1 MRMPHKKSSLSLCV
15 AFLLSAL
22 SLSTLYGCRP
32 LETMQPD
39 TVEQVDAVAQTQQ
52 TDRVMIRVANK
63 SDWLID
69 DIVIDFSASDN
80 GVDFAYQTEA
90 YGSLAPADMS
100 PYHHINSSFRYA
112 PMEVSI
118 GDEKIQQGVTDFVGE
133 VPIPNGNYTYELT
146 YGPVEGSQG
155 KAVLESYL
163 VYDQTALDR
172 AIARTIDAEI
182 TAAIAK
188 AYYPDEAL
196 IHWFDCV
203 HQQTHRGGI
212 KGTISGTSEI
222 VVYAKFV
229 CSEPSSEPHPNKRL
243 EGISPLPIRI
253 ELAKKED
260 SFSVVNYQFPA
271 DSSNREDELKEIFSP
286 QAIAEIN
293 AAPIEKETYNRLR
306 LKVGINND
314 IREY

>member
-1 MRMPHKKSSLSLCV
+1 V
-15 AFLLSAL
+15 Q
-22 SLSTLYGCRP
+22 T
-32 LETMQPD
+32 D
-39 TVEQVDAVAQTQQ
+39 TVERVDAAAQMQQ

-69 DIVIDFSASDN
+69 DIVIDFSALDD

-118 GDEKIQQGVTDFVGE
+118 GDEKIQRGVTDFVGE

-146 YGPVEGSQG
+146 YGLVEGSQG
-155 KAVLESYL
+155 KAVLQSYL
-163 VYDQTALDR
+163 VYDQTTLDH
-172 AIARTIDAEI
+172 AIAHTLDTEI

-188 AYYPDEAL
+188 AYYPDEVL

-203 HQQTHRGGI
+203 HQQIHRGTI
-212 KGTISGTSEI
+212 RGTISGTSEI
-222 VVYAKFV
+222 VVYAKVV
-229 CSEPSSEPHPNKRL
+229 CSEPSSEPHSSNRL
-243 EGISPLPIRI
+243 EGISPLPIRV
-253 ELAKKED
+253 ELAKEED

-271 DSSNREDELKEIFSP
+271 DSPSRENELKEIFLP

-293 AAPIEKETYNRLR
+293 AAPIEKETYNRLK
-306 LKVGINND
+306 LKVGVNNN

>member
-1 MRMPHKKSSLSLCV
+1 M
-15 AFLLSAL
+15 
-22 SLSTLYGCRP
+22 
-32 LETMQPD
+32 
-39 TVEQVDAVAQTQQ
+39 VEQVDAAAQIQQIQQ

-63 SDWLID
+63 SDQPID
-69 DIVIDFSASDN
+69 DIVIDFSGSDN

-100 PYHHINSSFRYA
+100 SYHHINSSFRYA

-118 GDEKIQQGVTDFVGE
+118 GGAKIQQGVTDFVGE

-163 VYDQTALDR
+163 VYDQTTLDR
-172 AIARTIDAEI
+172 AIARTLDAEI
-182 TAAIAK
+182 TAVIAK
-188 AYYPDEAL
+188 AYYPDKAL

-203 HQQTHRGGI
+203 HQQTHRGAM
-212 KGTISGTSEI
+212 SGTSEI
-222 VVYAKFV
+222 VVYAKVV

-243 EGISPLPIRI
+243 EGILPLPIRVK
-253 ELAKKED
+253 LAKKEN

-271 DSSNREDELKEIFSP
+271 DYPSRENELKEIFSP

-293 AAPIEKETYNRLR
+293 AAPIEKETYTRLR
-306 LKVGINND
+306 LKVGINNN